1 MEIKKEVILKTT
13 STWDG
18 EEYESVTIKKP
29 EATVLKITLPEKTKL
44 AMHKHLMVNVVYIL
58 KGELTI
64 VTDNGVERKVKA
76 GESLAELIDKF
87 HYGKNDGNEP
97 VEMIIFYYGEKDTQ
111 LSVGE

>member
-64 VTDNGVERKVKA
+64 VTDKGVEKKSKGWRKF
-76 GESLAELIDKF
+76 SRIDRQIPLWK
-87 HYGKNDGNEP
+87 KRWE
-97 VEMIIFYYGEKDTQ
+97 
-111 LSVGE
+111 